1 MFFALGLQVIGHVI
15 EGKVFGPGLGLQG
28 QVLGLDVHVL
38 VDITGSL
45 IIIDRAEINTVAK
58 YLANKAQ
65 THVMKLNNFR
75 SFLDGIQEEVGNQ
88 SRVDCKA
95 CL

>member
-1 MFFALGLQVIGHVI
+1 VFFALGLQVIGHVL
-15 EGKVFGPGLGLQG
+15 EGKVFGPGLGLEG

-45 IIIDRAEINTVAK
+45 IIIVRPHPIINPPPRKRAEINTVAK

-65 THVMKLNNFR
+65 THVMK
-75 SFLDGIQEEVGNQ
+75 
-88 SRVDCKA
+88 
-95 CL
+95 